1 MSSKIKKFNESA
13 YNSKM
18 KELEIVATLLQES
31 EVLCIKIA
39 NVKTLAETEHFL
51 NEKSGF
57 VNASMSAAA
66 YGHEVDYKR
75 LLDIEKMTKGLLDRD
90 TMTANWTFKKPFLA
104 QVKDE
109 FTEYFTD
116 AEADAILILDTIAKK
131 YNELDIR
138 YRASMGINREHK
150 LQYFPNNTL
159 LR

>member
-1 MSSKIKKFNESA
+1 MRPCFPP
-13 YNSKM
+13 
-18 KELEIVATLLQES
+18 
-31 EVLCIKIA
+31 CINKA
-39 NVKTLAETEHFL
+39 
-51 NEKSGF
+51 GQ
-57 VNASMSAAA
+57 
-66 YGHEVDYKR
+66 
-75 LLDIEKMTKGLLDRD
+75 
-90 TMTANWTFKKPFLA
+90 WTPFKKPFLA
-104 QVKDE
+104 EVKDE

>member
-1 MSSKIKKFNESA
+1 MSSKIKKFNEAA
-13 YNSKM
+13 YKSKM
-18 KELEIVATLLQES
+18 NELEIVATLLQES
-31 EVLCIKIA
+31 ETICTNIA
-39 NVKTLAETEHFL
+39 NVKTLAETELKL

-66 YGHEVDYKR
+66 YGHEDAYRR

-104 QVKDE
+104 EVKDE